1 MFSSPGDNRAEP
13 CEHTT
18 ALHPDAL
25 TFLSVMSEIWGASYT
40 LAVICFSCVGVSGS
54 LPVCACLLPF
64 SSSPA
69 HSFFT
74 HCWTRCHMSPSARL
88 WNSEP
93 RRTQRTSLASFSS
106 LLISL
111 SKCIFVWIHLAIFII
126 VFLPVYPFGLPVAF
140 SLPFFFFFSSLF
152 LSPCAALS
160 CTNERMTDVGVGWE
174 MEPVI
179 YFPVFCRARLRPDS
193 PRPDNVTMRAFSL
206 CWDTHVGYSAL
217 CPHTHTHTA
226 VALLTGWCL
235 LVSPSGS

>member
-74 HCWTRCHMSPSARL
+74 HCWTRCQMSPSARL

-140 SLPFFFFFSSLF
+140 SLPFFFFFC
-152 LSPCAALS
+152 LS
-160 CTNERMTDVGVGWE
+160 
-174 MEPVI
+174 
-179 YFPVFCRARLRPDS
+179 
-193 PRPDNVTMRAFSL
+193 FSL
-206 CWDTHVGYSAL
+206 LVQPSAVL
-217 CPHTHTHTA
+217 MK
-226 VALLTGWCL
+226 GWL
-235 LVSPSGS
+235 M